1 MHNQYRKA
9 LMDNGIAES
18 RTYRIHDAMASM
30 HSALALM
37 DTHNVQTFNKLYPG
51 VSKAVNDYVS
61 FNDGLSV
68 IRED

>member
-1 MHNQYRKA
+1 MHNPYRKH

-51 VSKAVNDYVS
+51 VSKAVN
-61 FNDGLSV
+61 
-68 IRED
+68 